1 MKDISL
7 IPNNGQIKIVN
18 NDLVIVNGIDEVI
31 ASVWGI
37 INTQRG
43 DFILEPE
50 AGLDRYTILGNDV
63 HLIDVENILNSA
75 VTSQD
80 SRVEKLQV
88 VKSEFDDKQRYLTI
102 SLLITIN
109 GVEYATER
117 TIYAN

>member
-7 IPNNGQIKIVN
+7 IPTNGQISIVN
-18 NDLVIVNGIDEVI
+18 NDLVIATGIDEVI
-31 ASVWGI
+31 TSVWGI
-37 INTQRG
+37 INTQQG

-50 AGLDRYTILGNDV
+50 AGLNRYTILGNNV

-88 VKSEFDDKQRYLTI
+88 IKSEFDDKQRYLKL

-109 GVEYATER
+109 GVDYATER
-117 TIYAN
+117 NIYAN